1 LGDVIAMTVSIIDGL
16 VVIGGGLSGA
26 YKYIKDSMFE
36 SIRGKMCRL
45 NGEEISKLAS
55 KVYDLDDPEELRQFI
70 KGEQRQINIYNS
82 EIEVTY
88 DPQKRIGIAL
98 SKIGANKAVSL
109 GAYTFALNQL
119 SR

>member
-1 LGDVIAMTVSIIDGL
+1 MSEKVI
-16 VVIGGGLSGA
+16 VIGGGLAGA
-26 YKYIKDSMFE
+26 YKYIRPAMFE
-36 SIRGKMCRL
+36 TVRGKMHRL
-45 NGEEISKLAS
+45 NGEQISKLAS

-70 KGEQRQINIYNS
+70 KGEQRQIKIYNS

-109 GAYTFALNQL
+109 GAYAFALHQL